1 MIMSGLQPIRAI
13 ERGVSVMRALET
25 HGAAT
30 LHDLHIATKL
40 HRTTLLRILLTLE
53 QQGLVRR
60 GLSDGLYRNTFELRR
75 MTDTL
80 DEYDRL
86 AEIAGPVLGRLCA
99 RVKWPTDLMV
109 RNGNFME
116 IKETSRL
123 QSPFIVNRDGV
134 GYRVGLPMTAVG
146 RAYLAFCP
154 ETERAEILAALRKT
168 GHPADHPVKNLRD
181 FHGVLETIRAQGY
194 AMRDSSYQ
202 GGNYTD
208 GSFFDDGL
216 NAIAVALQGPDKVLG
231 CINLLWVR
239 QAVPSK
245 QFVADNLDDLATAA
259 EEIVSLYLEG

>member
-1 MIMSGLQPIRAI
+1 
-13 ERGVSVMRALET
+13 
-25 HGAAT
+25 
-30 LHDLHIATKL
+30 
-40 HRTTLLRILLTLE
+40 
-53 QQGLVRR
+53 
-60 GLSDGLYRNTFELRR
+60 
-75 MTDTL
+75 
-80 DEYDRL
+80 
-86 AEIAGPVLGRLCA
+86 
-99 RVKWPTDLMV
+99 MV

-123 QSPFIVNRDGV
+123 QSPFMVNRDEV

-146 RAYLAFCP
+146 RTYLAFCP

-202 GGNYTD
+202 GGNYAD

-216 NAIAVALQGPDKVLG
+216 NAIALALQGPDKVLG

-245 QFVADNLDDLATAA
+245 QFVADNFDFDPRLQSETKLSVRFRSNSVRVYKKQNQSGISLCPTMRKKTTKPTQPAVRAFATFSSYHLCWHSSASA
-259 EEIVSLYLEG
+259 